1 MSDKKITIE
10 LDMLHF
16 MVAYQYML
24 LANEHAQAKGKR
36 NFNHMIFK
44 EAFEEIDRQFNKQ
57 YTEEHGEEFEH
68 QHELR
73 ETIFKINLE

>member
-1 MSDKKITIE
+1 MKKINIE

-16 MVAYQYML
+16 MVAYQYLL
-24 LANEHAQAKGKR
+24 LASKHSQKKVG
-36 NFNHMIFK
+36 FNHMIFR
-44 EAFEEIDRQFNKQ
+44 EAFEEIDKQFTKQ

-73 ETIFKINLE
+73 ETIFKINTE

>member
-1 MSDKKITIE
+1 MKKIKIE

-16 MVAYQYML
+16 MVAYQYLL
-24 LANEHAQAKGKR
+24 LASEHSQKKVG
-36 NFNHMIFK
+36 FNHMIFK
-44 EAFEEIDRQFNKQ
+44 ESFEEIDRQFTEQ

-73 ETIFKINLE
+73 ETIFKINTE

>member
-1 MSDKKITIE
+1 MKKIKIE

-16 MVAYQYML
+16 MVAYQYLL
-24 LANEHAQAKGKR
+24 LASEHSQKKVG
-36 NFNHMIFK
+36 FNHMIFK
-44 EAFEEIDRQFNKQ
+44 EAFEEIDKQFTQQ

-73 ETIFKINLE
+73 ETIFKINTE